1 MKPLRDAL
9 HTDSLVSDD
18 QTIQDVS
25 TADASPAVE
34 AKMSFAT
41 KKIVK
46 NILHQQS
53 STSWTRH
60 SAFLLLKALAA

>member
-1 MKPLRDAL
+1 MKLLRDAL
-9 HTDSLVSDD
+9 HTDSLVSDA
-18 QTIQDVS
+18 QRIQDVS

-34 AKMSFAT
+34 AKMPCVI

-53 STSWTRH
+53 STSWTMH
-60 SAFLLLKALAA
+60 SAFLLPKALAA